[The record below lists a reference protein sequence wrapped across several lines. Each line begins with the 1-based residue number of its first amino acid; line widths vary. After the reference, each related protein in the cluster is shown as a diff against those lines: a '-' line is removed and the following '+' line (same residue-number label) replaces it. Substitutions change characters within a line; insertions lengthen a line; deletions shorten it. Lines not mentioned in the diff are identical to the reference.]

1 MHLTLWF
8 VWCFGFYFAKCQ
20 CQSLYLPFHSFGL
33 HLINCVLWYVISSDF
48 FYKCPIHLLVMF
60 VEMKPHTSQ
69 NESLFIVPDSFHGD
83 TYLLF
88 FRDSNTRSDFVNMA
102 RFFGCMDQCDQ
113 QNMLQR
119 IILFAPVIALCKYC
133 KYRRSFK
140 QLFVPKSV
148 FTSFYSCIPLM
159 NAWKEKS
166 LRMPTFCRKN
176 IKWKNFFSKGILLA
190 RG

>member
-1 MHLTLWF
+1 M
-8 VWCFGFYFAKCQ
+8 
-20 CQSLYLPFHSFGL
+20 
-33 HLINCVLWYVISSDF
+33 
-48 FYKCPIHLLVMF
+48 MF
-60 VEMKPHTSQ
+60 VEMNPNPPSV

-133 KYRRSFK
+133 KYCRSFNNFCYK
-140 QLFVPKSV
+140 KCIHIILFM
-148 FTSFYSCIPLM
+148 YSTHECVKR
-159 NAWKEKS
+159 KEAS
-166 LRMPTFCRKN
+166 DAY
-176 IKWKNFFSKGILLA
+176 IL
-190 RG
+190 

>member
-1 MHLTLWF
+1 MHLTLLF
-8 VWCFGFYFAKCQ
+8 VWYFGFYFAKCQ

-48 FYKCPIHLLVMF
+48 FYKCPIHLVTLF
-60 VEMKPHTSQ
+60 VEMKPPPSQ
-69 NESLFIVPDSFHGD
+69 NESLFINLVPDSFHGD

-133 KYRRSFK
+133 KYCRSFNNF
-140 QLFVPKSV
+140 LFQKVYSHHFIHV
-148 FTSFYSCIPLM
+148 FHSWMREKKRAFGCLHFVERILNGRIFLKRNSSC
-159 NAWKEKS
+159 
-166 LRMPTFCRKN
+166 
-176 IKWKNFFSKGILLA
+176 
-190 RG
+190 

>member
-1 MHLTLWF
+1 MPNSSGHDVCWNEASSVTKWVPIYKSSTWF
-8 VWCFGFYFAKCQ
+8 ISW
-20 CQSLYLPFHSFGL
+20 
-33 HLINCVLWYVISSDF
+33 WYIFTF
-48 FYKCPIHLLVMF
+48 F
-60 VEMKPHTSQ
+60 
-69 NESLFIVPDSFHGD
+69 
-83 TYLLF
+83 F

-133 KYRRSFK
+133 KYCRPFNNF
-140 QLFVPKSV
+140 LFKSV